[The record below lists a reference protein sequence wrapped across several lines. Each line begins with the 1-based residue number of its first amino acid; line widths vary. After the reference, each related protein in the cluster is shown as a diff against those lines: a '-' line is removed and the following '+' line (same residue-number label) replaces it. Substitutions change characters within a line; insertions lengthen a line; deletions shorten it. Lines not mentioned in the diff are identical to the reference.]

1 MKFPRNLKINKMST
15 FLYLYP
21 AYKTAEFL
29 ELENIDNISNSNRDH
44 WLVFW
49 LLSFL
54 LNLITFLPSWIIG
67 TVVVLLYFPETT
79 DFCKKTIVK
88 EVTPKAKI
96 LIEKMSNIF
105 KKKINSSTQNTP
117 IVTTSYFQS
126 FWNSVSGGG
135 ANTLQN

>member
-1 MKFPRNLKINKMST
+1 MTT

-29 ELENIDNISNSNRDH
+29 ELENKDPNVAEH

-49 LLSFL
+49 VLSFL

-67 TVVVLLYFPETT
+67 TAVVLMYFPETT

-96 LIEKMSNIF
+96 LIAKVSGFFE
-105 KKKINSSTQNTP
+105 KKIASQNP
-117 IVTTSYFQS
+117 PVSMSFFQR
-126 FWNSVSGGG
+126 FWNPSNPS
-135 ANTLQN
+135 N